1 MGPVN
6 GCLIRSTTLEGRFDS
21 VTVCNTSDAGFGVVT
36 FVEGLPAASSTVVA
50 ALLVRGPALLGLR
63 AVLRRLR
70 HAYLAIGAMG
80 SVAVSSPIC
89 DQLGT

>member
-1 MGPVN
+1 M
-6 GCLIRSTTLEGRFDS
+6 
-21 VTVCNTSDAGFGVVT
+21 
-36 FVEGLPAASSTVVA
+36 VA